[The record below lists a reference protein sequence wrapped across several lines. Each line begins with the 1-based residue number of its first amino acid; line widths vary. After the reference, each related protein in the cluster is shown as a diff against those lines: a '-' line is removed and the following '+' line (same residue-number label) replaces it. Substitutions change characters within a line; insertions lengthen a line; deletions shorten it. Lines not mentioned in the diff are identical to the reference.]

1 MTFYNYILSYIE
13 WYDFTANVEKTN
25 IRYCFMIKKLCE
37 DLPVEFKYVID
48 RDIDKLVND
57 EEYLLDLELK
67 LHSDFPLVYRSH
79 FSLFLKLLS
88 VYAETDI
95 KRASSFFMDGNEFRC
110 IELYALNRNLTN
122 SLIKKLKS
130 SYVKL
135 TPDSKKVSFKP
146 LRKLIIDSNEFALST
161 NLEELV
167 EKLKSIPNLKKN
179 YKSSIHHLFEDKLI
193 IDILGQSIDITEYY
207 KLNPIFLAQFNKIKE
222 NIKNKTELKRFTT
235 FTYTFKNYL
244 KNHPT
249 DEKYFIEYGFLS
261 LVENNYEIL
270 LKIRDTESTK
280 IFNYFVFV
288 VDILTETKFSYIKN
302 DHKCLYIENDY
313 GRSYKLLLDN
323 LYKRSPKFA
332 SEFYELFKNYNSKIK
347 YHNQNEVSIRS
358 RISGLRKIFTD
369 FDNVVALD
377 KHGIKILSMDNLKHF
392 KSIKEK
398 IYEDRIQKRI
408 KLATQNNYYNSL
420 KWFCE
425 ITNQKYI
432 KDFDE
437 QQGANKEILRRYSS
451 TRSYSEQELME
462 LLDHLIKAIKL
473 FKDDYSR
480 LLVAY
485 FALIQIITGMNLS
498 TLCSLK
504 NNSEYIRV
512 DDKNPNIYYLNFL
525 KRRASN
531 KTEKHTFF
539 KKTEDKTIYL
549 FLYIRDVLRDK
560 VIELAKN
567 KDFTTDYFFV
577 FLSKKGELQVATFD
591 NIGSKINELLT
602 SSGCSITYDSKRMRK
617 TVSNRIY
624 KIVLKKF
631 SVYRELLHHDFD
643 VFVRHY
649 EEINTFKTNDNLS
662 QGTKSLEIYLKKD
675 NIHLEEPEIKEID
688 LINDNIIQFTP
699 LGNCSD
705 SPPENI
711 NYCSDYLACL
721 FCKNFSVVNNEDQ
734 IHKLLDF
741 KNICISQMLE
751 ISFKY
756 NTETSTAIAI
766 REFENR
772 VDYVLRLL
780 NKSNPELYALA
791 QINYEPNQYFSL

>member
-13 WYDFTANVEKTN
+13 RYNFTANVEKTN

-37 DLPVEFKYVID
+37 DLPVEFKNVID

-57 EEYLLDLELK
+57 EEYLLDLELN
-67 LHSDFPLVYRSH
+67 LHSDFPIVHSRH

-95 KRASSFFMDGNEFRC
+95 KRASSFFMNGNDFRC
-110 IELYALNRNLTN
+110 IELYALNRDLTN
-122 SLIKKLKS
+122 VLIKKLKS
-130 SYVKL
+130 SFVKL
-135 TPDSKKVSFKP
+135 TPDSKKVTFKL
-146 LRKLIIDSNEFALST
+146 LRKLIIDSNDFALST
-161 NLEELV
+161 SLEELG
-167 EKLKSIPNLKKN
+167 EKLKSIPNLKRN
-179 YKSSIHHLFEDKLI
+179 YKASIQHLFEDKLI
-193 IDILGQSIDITEYY
+193 IDIQGQSIDITEYY
-207 KLNPIFLAQFNKIKE
+207 KLNPIFLEQFKKIKNKIK
-222 NIKNKTELKRFTT
+222 NSTELKRFTT
-235 FTYTFKNYL
+235 FTYTFKNHL
-244 KNHPT
+244 KNYPT
-249 DEKYFIEYGFLS
+249 DEKYFIKYGFLS
-261 LVENNYEIL
+261 LIQNNYEIL
-270 LKIRDTESTK
+270 LKIRDAEPTK

-288 VDILTETKFSYIKN
+288 VEILTETKFNYIEN

-313 GRSYKLLLDN
+313 GRSYKISLDN
-323 LYKRSPKFA
+323 LYKKSPKFA
-332 SEFYELFKNYNSKIK
+332 SEFYELFKKYNSNIK
-347 YHNQNEVSIRS
+347 YHDQNEISIRG
-358 RISGLRKIFTD
+358 RISLLRKIFCD
-369 FDNVVALD
+369 FDDAVALD
-377 KHGIKILSMDNLKHF
+377 KHGLKILSIDNLKHL
-392 KSIKEK
+392 KSIKEN
-398 IYEDRIQKRI
+398 IYEDRIQKKI
-408 KLATQNNYYNSL
+408 KLPTQNNYYNSL

-425 ITNQKYI
+425 ITNQQYI

-437 QQGANKEILRRYSS
+437 QKGANREILKRHSS

-485 FALIQIITGMNLS
+485 FALIQFITGMNLS

-504 NNSEYIRV
+504 NNSKYIRV
-512 DDKNPNIYYLNFL
+512 DDNNPNIYYLNFL

-531 KTEKHTFF
+531 QTEAHTFF

-549 FLYIRDVLRDK
+549 FLYIRDVLRKK

-602 SSGCSITYDSKRMRK
+602 SSGCSINYDSKRMRK

-631 SVYRELLHHDFD
+631 SVYRELLHHNFD

-662 QGTKSLEIYLKKD
+662 QGTKSLEIYLKRD

-688 LINDNIIQFTP
+688 LVNDNIIQFTP

-705 SPPENI
+705 NPPENT

-721 FCKNFSVVNNEDQ
+721 FCKNFSVVNSEAQ

-741 KNICISQMLE
+741 KNICISQMVE
-751 ISFKY
+751 SSSKY

-766 REFENR
+766 KEFETR
-772 VDYVLRLL
+772 VDYVLSLL
-780 NKSNPELYALA
+780 NKSNPELYVLA